1 MASYANQKLEVTIT
15 AKKLYDK
22 IKNKIIEHVRLVQR
36 IAINA
41 PMRNSELMQ
50 VEGTKKD
57 RERPKIVVEV
67 INK

>member
-41 PMRNSELMQ
+41 PMRNSELIHIK
-50 VEGTKKD
+50 GAKKC
-57 RERPKIVVEV
+57 RQRPKLTLH
-67 INK
+67 